1 MIFDYDAGSSLKT
14 KHGPKLKRLRG
25 AGRKLMCPEM
35 DEKIMDWL
43 VVQRGLGLRV
53 SRRMIQEKGRT
64 IFVELNAS
72 EHEFK
77 GSTGWLNK
85 FLDRHGLSLR
95 RRTTIAQED
104 PEMLLEKIVNF
115 VMFVSRK
122 IDELNVS
129 PSNIIAMDE
138 TSLWFDM
145 ISSTIDT
152 IGSKSVPL
160 KSTRNE

>member
-1 MIFDYDAGSSLKT
+1 MKT

-25 AGRKLMCPEM
+25 VGRKLVCPEM
-35 DEKIMDWL
+35 NEKIMDWL

-64 IFVELNAS
+64 IFAELNAS

-77 GSTGWLNK
+77 GWLNK
-85 FLDRHGLSLR
+85 FLGRHGLSLR
-95 RRTTIAQED
+95 RRTTIAQKD

-115 VMFVSRK
+115 VMFLSRK
-122 IDELNVS
+122 IDELNLL
-129 PSNIIAMDE
+129 PSSIIAMDE

-145 ISSTIDT
+145 ISRTAIDT

-160 KSTRNE
+160 KSAGDEESTR